1 MEQEGQNLDDGQ
13 QALPVRSQCSEAG
26 KLPLGQN
33 RCPCRRGLGS
43 IGPRTVGRAEP
54 PAWAPTPLR
63 NLGSWLW
70 GCLWRNLHRQCSCLP
85 GRVSDE
91 DVSFSA
97 HREHKSV
104 ENTKMSRIQKSLRK
118 SRNAE
123 KVDGQK
129 YSPQHYLYAQ
139 RAGKH
144 FPGQH

>member
-1 MEQEGQNLDDGQ
+1 VGPNPTQEFRVL
-13 QALPVRSQCSEAG
+13 ALGMSLE
-26 KLPLGQN
+26 K
-33 RCPCRRGLGS
+33 
-43 IGPRTVGRAEP
+43 P
-54 PAWAPTPLR
+54 PQTML
-63 NLGSWLW
+63 
-70 GCLWRNLHRQCSCLP
+70 LP

-97 HREHKSV
+97 HREHKSI